1 MGICVVSSL
10 FRLIFYYNCWNEH
23 GWFLYGF
30 EAPLIRIPN
39 TFSMSTFGQNCI
51 NSNCFKQLQII
62 RSYSHLFDFPSFEL
76 MTTSLAGKGVE
87 KWGEIFG
94 RHGRRCRRLQRH
106 RRCRRLQR
114 WRGNSSVWPD
124 WAIYWTLV
132 NFLKKPLAKMNLSKS
147 CAFLCIFC
155 KSVKIYHFSIDFIFR
170 QLLLTFGDFFL
181 VTLKLFHLSNRR
193 EILPKSFFSL
203 QKKFTEKHSLKNLGY
218 WANSGLFLLIFDLSL
233 IILLGTERLKT
244 LAGFKLGFPE

>member
-1 MGICVVSSL
+1 MCLRSKQSSLFVFYALPSGGKSKDTVVHCIFCIRHSNRPNNFHKQVNFIPLISIAVAHSYLAMGICVVSSL

-106 RRCRRLQR
+106 RRCRRL
-114 WRGNSSVWPD
+114 
-124 WAIYWTLV
+124 
-132 NFLKKPLAKMNLSKS
+132 
-147 CAFLCIFC
+147 
-155 KSVKIYHFSIDFIFR
+155 
-170 QLLLTFGDFFL
+170 
-181 VTLKLFHLSNRR
+181 RR
-193 EILPKSFFSL
+193 
-203 QKKFTEKHSLKNLGY
+203 
-218 WANSGLFLLIFDLSL
+218 
-233 IILLGTERLKT
+233 
-244 LAGFKLGFPE
+244 